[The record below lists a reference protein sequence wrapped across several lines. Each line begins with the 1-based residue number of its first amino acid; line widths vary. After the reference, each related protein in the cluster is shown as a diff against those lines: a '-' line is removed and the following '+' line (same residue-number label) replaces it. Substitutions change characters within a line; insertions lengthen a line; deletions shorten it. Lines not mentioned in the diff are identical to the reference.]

1 MLNDVDTMD
10 AAGEGGWTVAGV
22 LTDLQGALLTA
33 QVAEAGMAGTVE
45 LEDALRDAANDAS
58 WEGGVSL

>member
-1 MLNDVDTMD
+1 MVEDAYTMD

-33 QVAEAGMAGTVE
+33 QVAEAGMAGKVE
-45 LEDALRDAANDAS
+45 LEEALRDAANDAA
-58 WEGGVSL
+58 WEGDFSL